1 MYALPK
7 KDQPTYQRKKDI
19 LTFYA
24 DDLISASVGHSQ
36 WPLKDRKFHSMVD
49 TREIGGKQR
58 PRVSSKGEAMT
69 RVIYTN
75 CHERWVLV
83 VPEMAQNKDWK
94 ITPYSKHDEE
104 THRWW
109 KTKWSDM
116 HSGKVEGAGWKP
128 GAFTAFNS
136 HLREIIALRELDSK
150 RGWKLYK
157 YCKKLVREKHGVK
170 EKVATNKRKRKG
182 QAPTESKLGPWWTS
196 YRAPLSKVNNV

>member
-1 MYALPK
+1 
-7 KDQPTYQRKKDI
+7 
-19 LTFYA
+19 
-24 DDLISASVGHSQ
+24 
-36 WPLKDRKFHSMVD
+36 
-49 TREIGGKQR
+49 
-58 PRVSSKGEAMT
+58 MT

-196 YRAPLSKVNNV
+196 YRAPLSKVNTSNNYICALIQQSWSSRRLTRWRKTGVSTVTAWERLVRTSQTFLRRRTNKLSEEEDE